1 MTADPL
7 VRIFLSCTAARAAFR
22 QRARTRALL
31 AVVLCLL
38 SALAQAQPLRI
49 HGSNT
54 VGERLMPALVEAWLS
69 EQGHSGLRREPQAL
83 DELLIHATDG
93 VSVQLHSHG
102 SSTGFADL
110 ASMRA
115 DLAMS
120 SRPIT
125 EAERAQLGEVR
136 EVVIALDGLA
146 VIVHPSNPLRQIEL
160 RDLRRVFAG
169 EVSDW
174 SQLGRS
180 AGRIALHARDDR
192 SGTYD
197 TFRSLVL
204 GSAPLSLR
212 ALRYESTEALAA
224 AVARDP
230 NAIGFVG
237 LAGVKGV
244 RALAVADGAQPREP
258 SAREVAVEDYALAR
272 RLFLYAPARED
283 ARLESLLAFVLSDA
297 GQRIVEGTGF
307 VSQRVQAFAP
317 ELAADAPASY
327 RQLVQGARRLSL
339 NLRFDEGSIAPDSKA
354 LADLERL
361 AEFMRQPAQQGRFLL
376 LVGFA
381 DAGEVTP
388 LQAEVLSNDR
398 ADQVADRMEALGLRP
413 RSVRGLGGQLLLSA
427 DDSPRG
433 RARNRRV
440 EVWLR

>member
-1 MTADPL
+1 MHGLHRGGARMK
-7 VRIFLSCTAARAAFR
+7 RIAALL
-22 QRARTRALL
+22 LL
-31 AVVLCLL
+31 AVAGP
-38 SALAQAQPLRI
+38 ALAQPLRI

-54 VGERLMPALVEAWLS
+54 VGERLMPALVEAWLG
-69 EQGHSGLRREPQAL
+69 EQGHSGVRREPQAL
-83 DELLIHATDG
+83 DELVIRTGDG

-110 ASMRA
+110 EGRRA

-125 EAERAQLGEVR
+125 EAERQRLGDVR
-136 EVVIALDGLA
+136 EIVIALDGLA
-146 VIVHPSNPLRQIEL
+146 VIVHPSNGLAQIEL
-160 RDLRRVFAG
+160 RELRRVFAG
-169 EVSDW
+169 EISDW
-174 SQLGRS
+174 SQLGGR

-204 GSAPLSLR
+204 GSAPLSR
-212 ALRYESTEALAA
+212 QAQRYESTEALAA

-237 LAGVKGV
+237 LAGVAGV
-244 RALAVADGAQPREP
+244 RALTVADGAGARAP

-272 RLFLYAPARED
+272 RLFLYAPARMD
-283 ARLESLLAFVLSDA
+283 ARMQSLLSYALSDA
-297 GQRIVEGTGF
+297 GQRIVESTGF
-307 VSQRVQAFAP
+307 VSQRVQAFEP
-317 ELAADAPASY
+317 ELPADAPGEY
-327 RQLVQGARRLSL
+327 RELVQGARRLSL
-339 NLRFDEGSIAPDSKA
+339 NLRFDEGSIGPDSKA

-388 LQAEVLSNDR
+388 LQAEALSNDR
-398 ADQVADRMEALGLRP
+398 ADQVADRMEGLGLRP
-413 RSVRGLGGQLLLSA
+413 RSVRGMGGRLLLSA

-440 EVWLR
+440 EVWVR

>member
-1 MTADPL
+1 VQGLNRGGFCAHFVWIVWL
-7 VRIFLSCTAARAAFR
+7 
-22 QRARTRALL
+22 ALG
-31 AVVLCLL
+31 CGP
-38 SALAQAQPLRI
+38 ALAQPLRI

-54 VGERLMPALVEAWLS
+54 VGERLMPALVEAWLG
-69 EQGHSGLRREPQAL
+69 EQGHSDLRREPQAL
-83 DELLIHATDG
+83 DELVIHAGDG
-93 VSVQLHSHG
+93 IRVQLHSHG
-102 SSTGFADL
+102 SSTGFMDL
-110 ASMRA
+110 EGRRA

-120 SRPIT
+120 SRPIS
-125 EAERAQLGEVR
+125 EAERARLGEVR

-146 VIVHPSNPLRQIEL
+146 VIVHPANPLRQIEL

-169 EVSDW
+169 ELSDW

-180 AGRIALHARDDR
+180 GGRIALHARDDR

-204 GSAPLSLR
+204 GSAALSPR

-237 LAGVKGV
+237 LAGVQGV
-244 RALAVADGAQPREP
+244 RALAVADGAQAREP

-272 RLFLYAPARED
+272 RLFLYAPATAD
-283 ARLESLLAFVLSDA
+283 GRLQSLMAFVLSDA
-297 GQRIVEGTGF
+297 GQRIVERTGF

-317 ELAADAPASY
+317 ELSSDAPLAY
-327 RQLVQGARRLSL
+327 RQLVEGARRLSL
-339 NLRFDEGSIAPDSKA
+339 NLRFDEGSTGPDSKA

-361 AEFMRQPAQQGRFLL
+361 AEYMRLPSQQGRELL
-376 LVGFA
+376 LIGFA

-388 LQAEVLSNDR
+388 LQAEALSNDR

-413 RSVRGLGGQLLLSA
+413 RTVRGLGGQLLLSA

-440 EVWLR
+440 EVWVR

>member
-1 MTADPL
+1 MHGAY
-7 VRIFLSCTAARAAFR
+7 RGSARGS
-22 QRARTRALL
+22 ARTGLRFLLLLL
-31 AVVLCLL
+31 ALGCGP
-38 SALAQAQPLRI
+38 ALAQTLRI

-69 EQGHSGLRREPQAL
+69 EQGYAEPRRETQAL
-83 DELLIHATDG
+83 DELLIRSARG
-93 VSVQLHSHG
+93 SAELAVELHSHG
-102 SSTGFADL
+102 SSTGFAGL
-110 ASMRA
+110 EGRRA

-125 EAERAQLGEVR
+125 DEERRRLGEMR

-146 VIVHPSNPLRQIEL
+146 IIVHPSNVLTRIEL
-160 RDLRRVFAG
+160 RDLRRVFNG
-169 EVSDW
+169 ELSDW
-174 SQLGRS
+174 SQLGGRP
-180 AGRIALHARDDR
+180 GRIALHARDER
-192 SGTYD
+192 SGTFD
-197 TFRSLVL
+197 TFRGLVL
-204 GSAPLSLR
+204 GNARLSAQ

-230 NAIGFVG
+230 NAVGFVG
-237 LAGVKGV
+237 LSGLQGV
-244 RALAVADGAQPREP
+244 RALDIADGASARAP

-272 RLFLYAPARED
+272 RLLLYAPARAD

-297 GQRIVEGTGF
+297 GQRIVESAGF
-307 VSQRVQAFAP
+307 VSQRVQAFEP
-317 ELAADAPASY
+317 ELPADAPTEY
-327 RQLVQGARRLSL
+327 RELVQGARRLSL
-339 NLRFDEGSIAPDSKA
+339 NLRFDEGSIGPDSKA

-413 RSVRGLGGQLLLSA
+413 RNVRGLGGRLLLSA

-440 EVWLR
+440 EVWVR

>member
-1 MTADPL
+1 MQGLHRGGARMKRIAVLLLL
-7 VRIFLSCTAARAAFR
+7 VVAGP
-22 QRARTRALL
+22 AL
-31 AVVLCLL
+31 
-38 SALAQAQPLRI
+38 AQPLRI

-54 VGERLMPALVEAWLS
+54 VGERLMPALVEAWLG
-69 EQGHSGLRREPQAL
+69 EQGHSGTRREPQAL
-83 DELLIHATDG
+83 DELIIRASEG

-110 ASMRA
+110 EGRRA

-125 EAERAQLGEVR
+125 EAERQRLGEVR
-136 EVVIALDGLA
+136 EIVIALDGLA
-146 VIVHPSNPLRQIEL
+146 VIVHPSNALAQIEL
-160 RDLRRVFAG
+160 RELRRVFSG
-169 EVSDW
+169 EISDW
-174 SQLGRS
+174 SQLGGR

-204 GSAPLSLR
+204 GSAPLSR
-212 ALRYESTEALAA
+212 QALRYESTDALSA

-237 LAGVKGV
+237 LAGVAGV
-244 RALAVADGAQPREP
+244 RALAVADGAGARAP

-272 RLFLYAPARED
+272 RLFLYAPAQMD
-283 ARLESLLAFVLSDA
+283 GRLQSLLDFALSDA
-297 GQRIVEGTGF
+297 GQRIVESTGF
-307 VSQRVQAFAP
+307 VSQRVQAFVP
-317 ELAADAPASY
+317 DLPADAPGEY
-327 RQLVQGARRLSL
+327 RELVEGARRLSL
-339 NLRFDEGSIAPDSKA
+339 NLRFDEGSIGPDSKA

-361 AEFMRQPAQQGRFLL
+361 AEFMRQPAQQGRVLL

-388 LQAEVLSNDR
+388 LQAEALSNDR
-398 ADQVADRMEALGLRP
+398 ADQVADRMEGLGLRP
-413 RSVRGLGGQLLLSA
+413 RSVRGMGGRLLLSA
-427 DDSPRG
+427 DDSLRG

-440 EVWLR
+440 EVWVR

>member
-1 MTADPL
+1 MPASQPL
-7 VRIFLSCTAARAAFR
+7 RVVAQHHRSASLGRVGWFAASAW
-22 QRARTRALL
+22 LL
-31 AVVLCLL
+31 VLCML
-38 SALAQAQPLRI
+38 SSVAAAQPLRI

-54 VGERLMPALVEAWLS
+54 VGERLMPALVEAWLGV
-69 EQGHSGLRREPQAL
+69 QGHGELRREPLAL
-83 DELLIHATDG
+83 DALMIHTGDG
-93 VSVQLHSHG
+93 TRVQLHSHG
-102 SSTGFADL
+102 SATGFADL
-110 ASMRA
+110 EGRRA

-125 EAERAQLGEVR
+125 EAERARLGAVR

-146 VIVHPSNPLRQIEL
+146 VIVHPTNPLRKIEL
-160 RDLRRVFAG
+160 RELRRVFAG
-169 EVSDW
+169 ELSDW

-204 GSAPLSLR
+204 GSAPLSPR
-212 ALRYESTEALAA
+212 ALRYERTEALAA

-230 NAIGFVG
+230 DAIGFVG
-237 LAGVKGV
+237 LAGVQGV
-244 RALAVADGAQPREP
+244 RALAVADGALAREP

-272 RLFLYAPARED
+272 RLYLYAPATAD
-283 ARLESLLAFVLSDA
+283 GRLQSLLEFALSDA
-297 GQRIVEGTGF
+297 GQRIVERSGF

-317 ELAADAPASY
+317 ELSSATPSSY
-327 RQLVQGARRLSL
+327 VQLVQGARRLSL
-339 NLRFDEGSIAPDSKA
+339 NLRFDEGSIGPDSKA

-361 AEFMRQPAQQGRFLL
+361 AEFMRQPPQQGRELML
-376 LVGFA
+376 IGFA
-381 DAGEVTP
+381 DASEVTP
-388 LQAEVLSNDR
+388 LQAEALSNDR

-413 RSVRGLGGQLLLSA
+413 RTVRGLGGQLLLSA

>member
-1 MTADPL
+1 MQGLNRGGFCAHL
-7 VRIFLSCTAARAAFR
+7 VWIVGL
-22 QRARTRALL
+22 ALG
-31 AVVLCLL
+31 CGP
-38 SALAQAQPLRI
+38 ALAQPLRI

-54 VGERLMPALVEAWLS
+54 VGERLMPALVEAWLG

-83 DELLIHATDG
+83 DELVIHGGDG
-93 VSVQLHSHG
+93 IRVQLHSHG
-102 SSTGFADL
+102 SSTGFMDL
-110 ASMRA
+110 EGRRA

-125 EAERAQLGEVR
+125 EAERARLGAVR

-169 EVSDW
+169 ELSDW

-180 AGRIALHARDDR
+180 GGRIALHARDDR

-204 GSAPLSLR
+204 GSAALSPR

-224 AVARDP
+224 AVAGDP

-237 LAGVKGV
+237 LAGVQGV
-244 RALAVADGAQPREP
+244 RALAVADGAQAREP

-272 RLFLYAPARED
+272 RLFLYAPATTD
-283 ARLESLLAFVLSDA
+283 ARLQSLLDFVLSDA
-297 GQRIVEGTGF
+297 GQRIVERTGF

-317 ELAADAPASY
+317 ELTSDAPLAY
-327 RQLVQGARRLSL
+327 RQLVEGARRLSL
-339 NLRFDEGSIAPDSKA
+339 NLRFDEGSIGPDSKA

-361 AEFMRQPAQQGRFLL
+361 AEYMRQPSQQGRELL
-376 LVGFA
+376 LIGFA

-388 LQAEVLSNDR
+388 LQAEALSNDR

-413 RSVRGLGGQLLLSA
+413 RTVRGLGRQRLLSA

>member
-1 MTADPL
+1 MQGL
-7 VRIFLSCTAARAAFR
+7 HRGAARIKRIAV
-22 QRARTRALL
+22 LL
-31 AVVLCLL
+31 LFVVAGPVL
-38 SALAQAQPLRI
+38 AQPLRI

-54 VGERLMPALVEAWLS
+54 VGERLMPALVEAWLG
-69 EQGHSGLRREPQAL
+69 EQGHGALRREPQAL
-83 DELLIHATDG
+83 DEMTIHTGDG
-93 VSVQLHSHG
+93 FRVQLHAHG

-110 ASMRA
+110 EARRA

-125 EAERAQLGEVR
+125 EAERARLGAVR

-146 VIVHPSNPLRQIEL
+146 IIVHPANPLRQMEL
-160 RDLRRVFAG
+160 RDVRRVFAG
-169 EVSDW
+169 ELSDW

-180 AGRIALHARDDR
+180 GGRIALHARDDR

-204 GSAPLSLR
+204 GSAPLSPR
-212 ALRYESTEALAA
+212 ALRYESTDALAA

-237 LAGVKGV
+237 LAGVQGV
-244 RALAVADGAQPREP
+244 RALAVADGALAREP

-272 RLFLYAPARED
+272 RLFLYAPAGED

-297 GQRIVEGTGF
+297 GQRIVEQTGF

-317 ELAADAPASY
+317 ELSAEVPPTY

-339 NLRFDEGSIAPDSKA
+339 NLRFDEGSIGPDSKA

-361 AEFMRQPAQQGRFLL
+361 AEFMRQPSQQGRELL
-376 LVGFA
+376 LIGFA

-388 LQAEVLSNDR
+388 LQAEALSNDR

-413 RSVRGLGGQLLLSA
+413 RTVRGLGGQLLLSS
-427 DDSPRG
+427 DDSQRG
-433 RARNRRV
+433 RARNRRG